1 MSKDGAERAGAPTEV
16 YHVAADLSIGH
27 SMTSAITG
35 ETRTFAELRDL
46 VVQWRRH
53 LHQHPELS
61 FNEEETAQFV
71 HDTLDGFGGLA
82 ITRPTATSVMARLVT
97 GRPGP
102 VLAIRAD
109 MDALAITEETGLPFA
124 SANHG
129 VMHAC
134 GHDGH
139 TAMLLGAVKQLLTM
153 RESLSG
159 EIRFFFQ
166 HAEEIHPG
174 GAEEMVQRGV
184 MDGVQRVI
192 GAHLWASLE
201 VGKVGVTEGAA
212 MAAPDTFWITVRGK
226 GGHAAIPQQTV
237 DPIAI
242 GAQVVTNLQQI
253 VSRVMDPIDSVVLS
267 ITQFHAGTTHNVIPE
282 VVEMNGTVRSFD
294 PELRT
299 RVPQLMER
307 IIRGISEAHGATY
320 EFTYERGYRPVI
332 NDVAV
337 TRDMAAV
344 VEAVCGPG
352 VLVTLPPTMGGE
364 DFSAFLQRAP
374 GSFYFIGA
382 GNAPS
387 GIVHPHH
394 HPRFDIDERALGTG
408 VKIFVEAARRY
419 CAR

>member
-1 MSKDGAERAGAPTEV
+1 
-16 YHVAADLSIGH
+16 
-27 SMTSAITG
+27 MTSTLPGGAAT
-35 ETRTFAELRDL
+35 ALREQ
-46 VVQWRRH
+46 VIRWRRH

-71 HDTLDGFGGLA
+71 HDTLAGFGGLEIA
-82 ITRPTATSVMARLVT
+82 RPTATSVLARLVT

-124 SANHG
+124 SANRG

-139 TAMLLGAVKQLLTM
+139 TAMLLGAVQELLAM
-153 RESLSG
+153 RDALRG
-159 EIRFFFQ
+159 EIRFIFQ

-184 MDGVQRVI
+184 MDGVDRVI

-201 VGKVGVTEGAA
+201 VGKVAVLEGAA
-212 MAAPDTFWITVRGK
+212 MAAPDTFWVTVRGK

-237 DPIAI
+237 DPVMV
-242 GAQVVTNLQQI
+242 GAQVVTNLHQI
-253 VSRVMDPIDSVVLS
+253 VSRNVDPIDSVVLS
-267 ITQFHAGTTHNVIPE
+267 ITQFHAGTAHNVIPE
-282 VVEMNGTVRSFD
+282 VAELTGTVRTLD

-299 RVPQLMER
+299 RMPQLMER
-307 IIRGISEAHGATY
+307 VIRGVTEAHGAAY

-332 NDVAV
+332 NDPAV
-337 TRDMAAV
+337 TREMAAV
-344 VEAVCGPG
+344 IEAVCGQDA
-352 VLVTLPPTMGGE
+352 LVTMRPTMGGE
-364 DFSAFLQRAP
+364 DFSAFQQKAP
-374 GSFYFIGA
+374 GTFFFIGA
-382 GNAPS
+382 GCAAK

-394 HPRFDIDERALGTG
+394 HPKFDIDERALETG
-408 VKIFVEAARRY
+408 VRIFVEAGRRY
-419 CAR
+419 CG

>member
-1 MSKDGAERAGAPTEV
+1 
-16 YHVAADLSIGH
+16 
-27 SMTSAITG
+27 MTSALSG
-35 ETRTFAELRDL
+35 SGRTTDSLPVRDQ
-46 VVQWRRH
+46 VVAWRRY
-53 LHQHPELS
+53 LHQRPELS
-61 FNEEETAQFV
+61 FNEVETAQFV
-71 HDTLDGFGGLA
+71 HDTLAGFGGLE
-82 ITRPTATSVMARLVT
+82 ISRPTATSVVARLVT

-102 VLAIRAD
+102 VLAMRAD

-139 TAMLLGAVKQLLTM
+139 TSMLLGAV
-153 RESLSG
+153 RELVAIRDALRG
-159 EIRFFFQ
+159 ELRFIFQ
-166 HAEEIHPG
+166 HAEEISPG

-184 MDGVQRVI
+184 MEGVDRII
-192 GAHLWASLE
+192 GTHLWASLE
-201 VGKVGVTEGAA
+201 VGKVGVIEGAA

-226 GGHAAIPQQTV
+226 GGHAAIPQQTI
-237 DPIAI
+237 DAIAV
-242 GAQVVTNLQQI
+242 GAQVVTNLQHI
-253 VSRVMDPIDSVVLS
+253 VSRAMDPIDSVVLS

-307 IIRGISEAHGATY
+307 IIKGVTAAHGATY

-332 NDVAV
+332 NDVEV
-337 TRDMAAV
+337 TREMAAV
-344 VEAVCGPG
+344 VEAVCGLD
-352 VLVTLPPTMGGE
+352 VLVTLRPTMGGE
-364 DFSAFLQRAP
+364 DFSAFLQKAP

-382 GNAPS
+382 GNAEK

-394 HPRFDIDERALGTG
+394 HPKFDIDERALETG
-408 VKIFVEAARRY
+408 VKIFIEAARRFN
-419 CAR
+419 A

>member
-1 MSKDGAERAGAPTEV
+1 MPSVTPAARPASPAPRDV
-16 YHVAADLSIGH
+16 
-27 SMTSAITG
+27 
-35 ETRTFAELRDL
+35 ELRDL

-61 FNEEETAQFV
+61 FHEEETAQFV
-71 HDTLDGFGGLA
+71 HDTLESFGGLELS
-82 ITRPTATSVMARLVT
+82 RPTATSVMARLVT

-102 VLAIRAD
+102 VLGMRAD
-109 MDALAITEETGLPFA
+109 MDALAITEATGLPFA
-124 SANHG
+124 SANRG

-139 TAMLLGAVKQLLTM
+139 TATMLGAVRTILAL
-153 RESLSG
+153 REELSG

-166 HAEEIHPG
+166 HAEEIYPG

-184 MDGVQRVI
+184 MDGVTRVI

-201 VGKVGVTEGAA
+201 VGKVGVVEGAA

-237 DPIAI
+237 DPIVI

-253 VSRVMDPIDSVVLS
+253 VSRVLDPIDSAVLS
-267 ITQFHAGTTHNVIPE
+267 VTQFHAGTTHNVIPE

-294 PELRT
+294 PALRT
-299 RVPQLMER
+299 QIPQLMER
-307 IIRGISEAHGATY
+307 IIKGVTEAHGATY

-332 NDVAV
+332 NDADV
-337 TRDMAAV
+337 TREMGEI
-344 VEAVCGPG
+344 VEAVCGPD
-352 VLVTLPPTMGGE
+352 VLVTLRPTMGGE
-364 DFSAFLQRAP
+364 DFSAFLQKAP
-374 GSFYFIGA
+374 GSFFFIGA
-382 GNAPS
+382 GNVEQ

-394 HPRFDIDERALGTG
+394 HPRFDIDERALDTG
-408 VKIFVEAARRY
+408 VRIFVEAARRF
-419 CAR
+419 CARS